1 MATIGSYLFII
12 FPFIEIYYVLN
23 SHVFPLL
30 TPNIPFVVGLCGSYR
45 LKCIWY
51 GRLMV
56 LIKNNF
62 S

>member
-30 TPNIPFVVGLCGSYR
+30 TPNIPLWLDFVVP
-45 LKCIWY
+45 ID
-51 GRLMV
+51 
-56 LIKNNF
+56 
-62 S
+62 